1 MSRTVRGKLRPT
13 HSLERTSLPI
23 PPSQWRKRSTI
34 ANASSADQSLELQKE
49 QPMTASPFKLA
60 KLKFFAAPLALLLGL
75 VGGAMAQDN
84 HADASTALT
93 TTQKDQIEI
102 GVTVYNSNIALIR
115 DVRQIQL
122 GQSIF
127 PLRFEDVAASINPAT
142 VHFRSLTDDSKL
154 SVVEQNY
161 EYDLLDPQKLL
172 QKYVGKEVTLVRAET
187 DAGSTKWVETK
198 ATLLANNNGPVWKI
212 GNEIVT
218 GMNTDSYRFPELP
231 GNFYS
236 RPTLIWTLDNRG
248 AASQKVEASYLT
260 GNMSW
265 SADYVLTVARD
276 EKLADLDGWVTLNN
290 NSGASYQ
297 NAKLQLVAGEIHQV
311 APVAAPPINGRQV
324 MQMAMAKAADQF
336 TQEGIS
342 EYHLY
347 SLGRRTSIQNNES
360 KQIALLN
367 GTGIPV
373 EKHLITEGQTYYF
386 RNAQGIGNPTPQP
399 VKVSYQF
406 KNEEKGGLGMPLPAG
421 TVRVYLADSKGGIQ
435 FIGEDS
441 IQHTP
446 KDETLKIYVGD
457 AFDVVCERKETDY
470 KKLASNL
477 YEMEYEITL
486 RNHKDVPVT
495 VEVLEPIGGDWEI
508 VSSTFPSKKLDARSV
523 GFDVPVAKDG
533 TSKLTYRVRVKW

>member
-1 MSRTVRGKLRPT
+1 MIRNPRKLIMKFALPVALASFLLTGHARTAAAQTP
-13 HSLERTSLPI
+13 
-23 PPSQWRKRSTI
+23 Q
-34 ANASSADQSLELQKE
+34 SADS
-49 QPMTASPFKLA
+49 A
-60 KLKFFAAPLALLLGL
+60 K
-75 VGGAMAQDN
+75 
-84 HADASTALT
+84 TEALT
-93 TTQKDQIEI
+93 TTEKDQTEI
-102 GVTVYNSNIALIR
+102 AVTVYNSNIALVR
-115 DVRQIQL
+115 DVRQIRL
-122 GQSIF
+122 APGIF

-142 VHFRSLTDDSKL
+142 VHFRSLTDDAKL

-172 QKYVGKEVTLVRAET
+172 QKYVGKEVTLVRAEQ

-218 GMNTDSYRFPELP
+218 GMNSDSYRFPELP

-248 AASQKVEASYLT
+248 VASQKVEASYLT

-265 SADYVLTVARD
+265 SADYVLTVTRD
-276 EKLADLDGWVTLNN
+276 EKTADLDGWVTLNN

-311 APVAAPPINGRQV
+311 SPPMNGRMEMAVAGAVAMPKAAP
-324 MQMAMAKAADQF
+324 QF

-360 KQIALLN
+360 KQISLLT
-367 GTGIPV
+367 GTGVPV
-373 EKHLITEGQTYYF
+373 EKHLVTEGQTYYY
-386 RNAQGIGNPTPQP
+386 RNPQSLGVPAPQP
-399 VKVSYQF
+399 VKVTYQF
-406 KNEEKGGLGMPLPAG
+406 KNEEKSGLGMPLPAG
-421 TVRVYLADSKGGIQ
+421 TVRVYQADSKGGIQ
-435 FIGEDS
+435 FIGEDT
-441 IQHTP
+441 IRHTP
-446 KDETLKIYVGD
+446 KDETLRIYVGD
-457 AFDVVCERKETDY
+457 AFDVVCERKQTDY

-495 VEVLEPIGGDWEI
+495 VEVREPLGGDWEI
-508 VSSTFPSKKLDARSV
+508 VNSNFTSNKLDARTV
-523 GFDVPVAKDG
+523 GFDVPVVKDG
-533 TSKLTYRVRVKW
+533 TSKLTYRVRVKY

>member
-1 MSRTVRGKLRPT
+1 
-13 HSLERTSLPI
+13 
-23 PPSQWRKRSTI
+23 
-34 ANASSADQSLELQKE
+34 
-49 QPMTASPFKLA
+49 MTASPLKIA
-60 KLKFFAAPLALLLGL
+60 KLRFVVAPLAFLLGL
-75 VGGAMAQDN
+75 AGIAKAQDN
-84 HADASTALT
+84 RAAASVAYT
-93 TTQKDQIEI
+93 TTEKDQVEI

-122 GQSIF
+122 GQSVF

-276 EKLADLDGWVTLNN
+276 EKMADLDGWVTLNN

-311 APVAAPPINGRQV
+311 TPVAAPAINARQV
-324 MQMAMAKAADQF
+324 MDLPMAKAAPQF

-360 KQIALLN
+360 KQISLLT

-435 FIGEDS
+435 FIGEDN

-470 KKLASNL
+470 RKLASNL